1 MKMAPSPVVRT
12 YPLSSY
18 SFDTKME
25 KHKSIINPITR
36 LDSIYKT
43 EGIRRIVEG
52 ILLVH
57 EHNHPYILLL
67 KVGTA
72 FYKLPGGKLEAGE
85 SEINGL
91 KRKLSSKLGPDPP
104 SPQPD
109 WQIGECVGVWWR
121 TNFETSAVYPYCPPH
136 RTKPRVR
143 SKLRTVPCL
152 VMNDSFFHAVDSP
165 FFFFHSACR
174 NAGNNLLFSYPNES
188 ILLCPRTFSLFPFH
202 FINYTTMLRY

>member
-1 MKMAPSPVVRT
+1 MAPSPVVRT

-136 RTKPRVR
+136 RTKPRECRKQFVVQLPER
-143 SKLRTVPCL
+143 EYFVVPKNLQL
-152 VMNDSFFHAVDSP
+152 VSVP
-165 FFFFHSACR
+165 FYQLYD
-174 NAGNNLLFSYPNES
+174 NAQKFGHVIAS
-188 ILLCPRTFSLFPFH
+188 IPEQLSRFQFNT
-202 FINYTTMLRY
+202 IDE